1 MVEARRHAWEQYGV
15 ELEHEVEF
23 LGPLELPPLER

>member
-1 MVEARRHAWEQYGV
+1 MAEARRRAFAQFGV

-23 LGPLELPPLER
+23 LGRLALPALER

>member
-1 MVEARRHAWEQYGV
+1 MAEGRRRALEQYGV

-23 LGPLELPPLER
+23 LGPLEVPPLER

>member
-1 MVEARRHAWEQYGV
+1 MAEARRRAWEQFGV

-23 LGPLELPPLER
+23 LGALELPPL